1 MSNQSKKRL
10 KKNNKI
16 IEKLY
21 EFAEI
26 EFYKSKFVK
35 RSVNFSI
42 KDNITGELPTGYDA
56 GHYLGYYG
64 HDKKGHVDEYSIAW
78 YFGDTE
84 LEHVFNID
92 GSYSNSGRKKSKN
105 FKKHVSDLSYTLNH
119 DAAYR
124 SLLNDAVA
132 IGDCMAPAKY
142 LDQLDG
148 IDKGV
153 LGDMST
159 TFWID
164 SAEICTV

>member
-1 MSNQSKKRL
+1 M
-10 KKNNKI
+10 
-16 IEKLY
+16 
-21 EFAEI
+21 
-26 EFYKSKFVK
+26 
-35 RSVNFSI
+35 
-42 KDNITGELPTGYDA
+42 
-56 GHYLGYYG
+56 
-64 HDKKGHVDEYSIAW
+64 
-78 YFGDTE
+78 
-84 LEHVFNID
+84 
-92 GSYSNSGRKKSKN
+92 
-105 FKKHVSDLSYTLNH
+105 SDLSYTLNH

>member
-10 KKNNKI
+10 RNNNKI

-21 EFAEI
+21 KFAEI
-26 EFYKSKFVK
+26 EFYKSKYVK

-42 KDNITGELPTGYDA
+42 KDNVTGELPTGYYA
-56 GHYLGYYG
+56 GYYLGYYG
-64 HDKKGHVDEYSIAW
+64 HDKKGHVDEYSIGW

-84 LEHVFNID
+84 LEHVFNIA
-92 GSYSNSGRKKSKN
+92 GSYSNNGSKKSRN

-119 DAAYR
+119 DGVYS
-124 SLLNDAVA
+124 SLLNDAVVS
-132 IGDCMAPAKY
+132 GDCKAPAKY